1 MRGLRC
7 PPRPPRSLASRPTHL
22 NPMSQA
28 NPNSIWKT
36 GSIQTS
42 ATGTT
47 FVNLTDYECD
57 EITFINPAQAIDIK
71 SPQQDI
77 GANDFITMAAA
88 SGPLTIQVGADA
100 KEVLIRRNDVSA
112 TQVYVKYIA
121 RRNLNKL

>member
-1 MRGLRC
+1 
-7 PPRPPRSLASRPTHL
+7 
-22 NPMSQA
+22 MSQA